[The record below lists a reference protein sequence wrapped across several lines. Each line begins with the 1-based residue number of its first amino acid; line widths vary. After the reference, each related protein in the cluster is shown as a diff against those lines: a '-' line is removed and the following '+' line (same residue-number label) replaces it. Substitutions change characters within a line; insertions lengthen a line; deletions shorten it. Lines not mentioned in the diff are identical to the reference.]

1 MAEATS
7 KCQTRHTHTEQQQQQ
22 QQHQTARHNERSL
35 AFQAIKRFDM
45 VKTAASNGA
54 AAARRVGGG
63 GDGKRAAYK
72 GVRMRSWGSWVSE
85 IRAPS
90 QKTRIWLGSYS
101 TAEAAARA
109 YDAALLCLKGSAAA
123 DLNFPVRLPF
133 DLPAAAMSPKSI
145 QRVAAAAAANAN
157 ANASSSCSAAVFAG
171 VDDSGG
177 ASASEASTP
186 ACSSSDGAASPS
198 PVSSPETVISDVDV
212 DYSLL
217 ADIEAFFQSPK
228 CMEYAMMDPCSAFFA
243 PPPPPAMA
251 MEEECGWEE
260 EGDIALWSFSSLD

>member
-1 MAEATS
+1 M
-7 KCQTRHTHTEQQQQQ
+7 
-22 QQHQTARHNERSL
+22 
-35 AFQAIKRFDM
+35 I
-45 VKTAASNGA
+45 
-54 AAARRVGGG
+54 
-63 GDGKRAAYK
+63 
-72 GVRMRSWGSWVSE
+72 
-85 IRAPS
+85 
-90 QKTRIWLGSYS
+90 
-101 TAEAAARA
+101 
-109 YDAALLCLKGSAAA
+109 
-123 DLNFPVRLPF
+123 
-133 DLPAAAMSPKSI
+133 
-145 QRVAAAAAANAN
+145 
-157 ANASSSCSAAVFAG
+157 FAG
-171 VDDSGG
+171 VDDDSGG